1 MNMSAILSADEK
13 ILLWLNGLVGRAP
26 LFDEFMSVIGDDFF
40 IVTCLALSIIALWFG
55 ARSLSQRKRNQR
67 AVVATAFAVAL
78 TCLWI
83 LLAMDIFHRPRPSEV
98 HTISLLGY
106 LRADTSF
113 PSEFAAV
120 SFAFATAVWMGNRK
134 AGVVSGCL
142 ALLWCFGRVYCG
154 IHYPL
159 DIVAGA
165 LIGILTAF
173 LVSKLLH
180 MISGI
185 PNSIIRF
192 FEWSH
197 LA

>member
-1 MNMSAILSADEK
+1 MLYADEK

-40 IVTCLALSIIALWFG
+40 ITTCLALSVIALWFG
-55 ARSLSQRKRNQR
+55 ARRLNQRKRNQR
-67 AVVATAFAVAL
+67 AVVAAAFAVVL

-83 LLAMDIFHRPRPSEV
+83 LLTTDIFHRLRPSEV
-98 HTISLLGY
+98 YAISLLGY
-106 LRADTSF
+106 LHEDYSF
-113 PSEFAAV
+113 PSETAAV
-120 SFAFATAVWMGNRK
+120 AFAFATAIWMENRK
-134 AGVVSGCL
+134 AGIAIGCL
-142 ALLWCFGRVYCG
+142 AFLWCFGRVYCG

-173 LVSKLLH
+173 LVSRLLNK
-180 MISGI
+180 ISSI

>member
-1 MNMSAILSADEK
+1 MSAILYADEK
-13 ILLWLNGLVGRAP
+13 ILLWLNGLVGRVP
-26 LFDEFMSVIGDDFF
+26 LLDELMSVIGDDFF
-40 IVTCLALSIIALWFG
+40 IVTCLALSVIALWFG

-67 AVVATAFAVAL
+67 AVVASAFAVAL

-83 LLAMDIFHRPRPSEV
+83 LLATDIYQRPRPSEV
-98 HTISLLGY
+98 HMISLLGY
-106 LRADTSF
+106 LHVDSSF
-113 PSEFAAV
+113 PSECAAIA
-120 SFAFATAVWMGNRK
+120 FTFATAVWIENRK
-134 AGVVSGCL
+134 AGIVIGCL
-142 ALLWCFGRVYCG
+142 AFLWCLGRVYCG

-173 LVSKLLH
+173 LVSKSLH
-180 MISGI
+180 MISCI

>member
-1 MNMSAILSADEK
+1 MSAILSADEK
-13 ILLWLNGLVGRAP
+13 ILLWLNGLVGRVP
-26 LFDEFMSVIGDDFF
+26 LFDRFMSIIEDDFF
-40 IVTCLALSIIALWFG
+40 IVTCLALSMIALWFG

-67 AVVATAFAVAL
+67 AVVATACAVAL

-83 LLAMDIFHRPRPSEV
+83 LLTPDIFHRPRPSEV
-98 HTISLLGY
+98 HTISLLTYFHEGY
-106 LRADTSF
+106 SF
-113 PSEFAAV
+113 PSEIAAV
-120 SFAFATAVWMGNRK
+120 ASAFATAVWMGNRK
-134 AGVVSGCL
+134 AGIVL
-142 ALLWCFGRVYCG
+142 ACVAFLWSFGRVYG
-154 IHYPL
+154 GNHYPL

-180 MISGI
+180 TISGI

-192 FEWSH
+192 FEWFH

>member
-1 MNMSAILSADEK
+1 MYAILYADET
-13 ILLWLNGLVGRAP
+13 ILLWLNGLVGRIP
-26 LFDEFMSVIGDDFF
+26 LFDELMSVIGDDFF
-40 IVTCLALSIIALWFG
+40 IVTCMALSVIALWFG

-67 AVVATAFAVAL
+67 AVIASAFAVVL
-78 TCLWI
+78 VCLWI
-83 LLAMDIFHRPRPSEV
+83 LLLTDIIQRPRPSEV
-98 HTISLLGY
+98 HAINLLGY
-106 LRADTSF
+106 LRVDPSF

-120 SFAFATAVWMGNRK
+120 AFAFATPVWIENRK
-134 AGVVSGCL
+134 AGIAIGCL
-142 ALLWCFGRVYCG
+142 AFLWCFGRVYCG

-159 DIVAGA
+159 DILAGA

-173 LVSKLLH
+173 LVSKLLNK
-180 MISGI
+180 ISSI

>member
-1 MNMSAILSADEK
+1 MSAILSADEK
-13 ILLWLNGLVGRAP
+13 ILLWLNGLVGRVP
-26 LFDEFMSVIGDDFF
+26 PFDEFMSVIGDDFF

-55 ARSLSQRKRNQR
+55 ARNSSQRKRNQR
-67 AVVATAFAVAL
+67 AVVAAALAVAL

-83 LLAMDIFHRPRPSEV
+83 LLANDIFHRPRPSEV

-106 LRADTSF
+106 LRIDTSF
-113 PSEFAAV
+113 PSEFAALA
-120 SFAFATAVWMGNRK
+120 FAFATAVWMENRT
-134 AGVVSGCL
+134 AGIAIGFL
-142 ALLWCFGRVYCG
+142 AFFWCFGRVYCG
-154 IHYPL
+154 IHYPS

-180 MISGI
+180 IFSGI

>member
-1 MNMSAILSADEK
+1 MYAILCADET
-13 ILLWLNGLVGRAP
+13 ILLWLNGLVGRVP
-26 LFDEFMSVIGDDFF
+26 LFDELMSVIGDDFF
-40 IVTCLALSIIALWFG
+40 IVTCMALSVIALWFG

-67 AVVATAFAVAL
+67 AVVAAAFTVAL

-83 LLAMDIFHRPRPSEV
+83 LFVTDIFQRPRPSEV
-98 HTISLLGY
+98 HAINLLGY
-106 LRADTSF
+106 LRADPSF

-120 SFAFATAVWMGNRK
+120 AFAFATAVWIGNRK
-134 AGVVSGCL
+134 AGIAIGCL
-142 ALLWCFGRVYCG
+142 AFLWCFGRVYCG

-173 LVSKLLH
+173 LVSKLLN
-180 MISGI
+180 MISSI
-185 PNSIIRF
+185 PNSIISF